1 MILPVMLSLAL
12 HDSQWTPRRDLCEEV
27 AVEMV
32 EQVKVGMRSEESGI
46 LLVKRCEKL
55 ELLSK

>member
-1 MILPVMLSLAL
+1 MIDFMLSLGVM
-12 HDSQWTPRRDLCEEV
+12 DSQWTPRRNLCQEV

-32 EQVKVGMRSEESGI
+32 EQVKVGMRSEESGV
-46 LLVKRCEKL
+46 LLVKKCMRY